1 MFSSIGVSL
10 AFFQSSF
17 LGHTPL
23 SCISPYFDQI
33 VAIVL
38 ALGMMKEPIQMIGES
53 FRSLML
59 LSPDEK
65 EVAKSKAYPLLC
77 WIIIHMIRYFMILRQ
92 QEEKC
97 GYPSISQHEL
107 I

>member
-1 MFSSIGVSL
+1 
-10 AFFQSSF
+10 
-17 LGHTPL
+17 
-23 SCISPYFDQI
+23 
-33 VAIVL
+33 
-38 ALGMMKEPIQMIGES
+38 MKEPIQMIGES

-65 EVAKSKAYPLLC
+65 EVAKIKSISSSVL
-77 WIIIHMIRYFMILRQ
+77 IIIHMIRYFMILRQ